1 MLTILRVRGASFLKA
16 SIPFLSGCLW
26 LISVSREVAAG
37 VVNIFGGYNQMDNPK
52 CNYQRTHVISSH
64 FCMLMFLLC
73 VLLLAACGQSTPA
86 QTRSTPT
93 TVPAKATPTP
103 ALDAY
108 GTPIAFPQ
116 TAPQRI
122 ISLAAST
129 SEILGG
135 LHLQGHVVAVDF
147 YTTYP
152 SDIAAL
158 PKISDAN
165 GTYNVEQIVGLKPD
179 LVLSQ
184 GGLTKKYDAQ
194 LAGLGLHVVD
204 LPSANF
210 SQVLQQVQLVGRLTA
225 TQDAAKTLVQ
235 QLQQRIDQIEAAVAG
250 TTAPKVLLEVD
261 DSTAGKPYVFG
272 GGSFGD
278 ELLQDA
284 NATNIFHDN
293 TSGAGYPQVSDE
305 AIITANPQFVI
316 LTEDPLYGGDP
327 SVVYKRANWGSIDAV
342 KAHKVYHIN
351 TNLMQHPSQRLV
363 DGLRC
368 VAQLVHPDKFT
379 DPLPDYC
386 SGTK

>member
-1 MLTILRVRGASFLKA
+1 
-16 SIPFLSGCLW
+16 
-26 LISVSREVAAG
+26 LISVSREVTAG
-37 VVNIFGGYNQMDNPK
+37 VVNIYGGYNQMDNPK
-52 CNYQRTHVISSH
+52 CHYLRTHVISSRL
-64 FCMLMFLLC
+64 CMLIFLVC
-73 VLLLAACGQSTPA
+73 VFLLAACGQSTPT
-86 QTRSTPT
+86 QTGSTPAAT
-93 TVPAKATPTP
+93 QASATPTP

-108 GTPIAFPQ
+108 GTPIVFPQ
-116 TAPQRI
+116 TLPQRI
-122 ISLAAST
+122 VSLAAST

-135 LHLQGHVVAVDF
+135 LHLQSRVIAVDF

-165 GTYNVEQIVGLKPD
+165 GTYNVERIVSLKPD

-184 GGLTKKYDAQ
+184 GGLTKKYDTQ
-194 LAGLGLHVVD
+194 LTGLGLHVVD

-210 SQVLQQVQLVGRLTA
+210 SQVLQQIQLVGRLTG
-225 TQDAAKTLVQ
+225 TQNAAATLVQ
-235 QLQQRIDQIEAAVAG
+235 QLQQRIDQIKAAVAG

-278 ELLQDA
+278 EMLQDS
-284 NATNIFHDN
+284 NAINIFHDN
-293 TSGAGYPQVSDE
+293 TSGGGYPQVSDE

-327 SVVYKRANWGSIDAV
+327 AVVYKRANWGSIDAV
-342 KAHKVYHIN
+342 KMHHVYHIN

-368 VAQLVHPDKFT
+368 VAQLVHPDKFS
-379 DPLPDYC
+379 DSLPDYC